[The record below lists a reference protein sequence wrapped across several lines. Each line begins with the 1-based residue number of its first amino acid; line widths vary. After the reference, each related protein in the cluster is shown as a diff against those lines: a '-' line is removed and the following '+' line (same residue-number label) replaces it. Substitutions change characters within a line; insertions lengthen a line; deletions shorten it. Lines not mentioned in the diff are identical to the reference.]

1 MDVAAELVFVCA
13 RPFLLFLAV
22 EEGHECG
29 CDSDGVLGAYVV
41 GLAEV
46 DFDEGG
52 FVSGFG
58 GQFVVGGIY
67 NFAWRTGRRGEE
79 DDGARFLGAR

>member
-13 RPFLLFLAV
+13 GPLLLFLAV

-29 CDSDGVLGAYVV
+29 CGSDGVIGAYVV

-46 DFDEGG
+46 DFDQDG

-58 GQFVVGGIY
+58 G
-67 NFAWRTGRRGEE
+67 
-79 DDGARFLGAR
+79 